1 MYFVPPLLD
10 RIVFAVYSQY
20 RRMVMSSA
28 LRKPAPE
35 EKHYTYADY
44 RQWELEEG
52 ERYELMEGTAYA
64 MSSPN
69 TANQAISMELSRQ
82 FAIFLHDKQ
91 CKVFAAPYDVRLFYE
106 EDEQDDTVVQPDI
119 SVICDE
125 KKLGPEGCRGAPDM
139 VIEIISPSNTSGEYI
154 RKFNLYLESGVRE
167 YWIVSPEDKFVQV
180 NLLKDGKYLSE
191 IHKAG
196 TALPVSIFE
205 GLSISL
211 SDVFA

>member
-1 MYFVPPLLD
+1 M
-10 RIVFAVYSQY
+10 
-20 RRMVMSSA
+20 RRTIMSDA
-28 LRKPAPE
+28 LRKPVPE
-35 EKHYTYADY
+35 ENKYTYTDY

-52 ERYELMEGTAYA
+52 ERYELVEGTAYA

-69 TANQAISMELSRQ
+69 DRHQAISMELSRQ
-82 FAIFLHDKQ
+82 IANFFHGKS
-91 CKVFAAPYDVRLFYE
+91 CKVRAAPYDVRLFYQ
-106 EDEQDDTVVQPDI
+106 EDERDDTVVQPDI

-139 VIEIISPSNTSGEYI
+139 VIEIISPSNTGGEYI

-180 NLLKDGKYLSE
+180 NVLKDGKYLSE

-196 TALPVSIFE
+196 TALPVSLFE
-205 GLSISL
+205 GLSVNL
-211 SDVFA
+211 NDVFA